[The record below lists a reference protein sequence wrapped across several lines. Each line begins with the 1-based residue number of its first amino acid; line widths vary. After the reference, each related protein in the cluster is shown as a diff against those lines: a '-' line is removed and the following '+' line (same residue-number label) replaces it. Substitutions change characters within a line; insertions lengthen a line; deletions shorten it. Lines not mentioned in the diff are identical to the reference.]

1 MARETHE
8 YDLLDKS
15 DLRALSDRLPKDDAR
30 AVEQCIAFFEA
41 ETFGPWHGRARA
53 MMSRRLKHCRI
64 DNSQRE
70 SNGIGSQAGS
80 WGVEAALRFSGLSIW
95 FIRITS
101 LRITATSATFGF
113 LPAARSRW

>member
-1 MARETHE
+1 M
-8 YDLLDKS
+8 
-15 DLRALSDRLPKDDAR
+15 RLPTTLSLAPPKNGIR
-30 AVEQCIAFFEA
+30 SRKTGFQLPV
-41 ETFGPWHGRARA
+41 ETFLRRAESNRKELPLFRA
-53 MMSRRLKHCRI
+53 KPE
-64 DNSQRE
+64 E